1 MSLALSSCSKSG
13 LSGPGEPEIAST
25 TWPPGTG
32 PVRAMGSGRLT
43 LQPVIRKRT
52 ARASGPPLRC
62 GRRTLLVS
70 LEPDVSDGRD
80 EEDSGQHPGRVVE
93 LALQAAPGAVAPTEP
108 AVSASNGPPQS
119 GRFRRLEQH
128 SRHQEDG
135 NGHFHD
141 DERVANL
148 VHGRSE
154 SSEKGAGGAPPLT
167 PFPPPYLAAARA
179 AARRWLM
186 ALQFAVFHQAAT

>member
-1 MSLALSSCSKSG
+1 
-13 LSGPGEPEIAST
+13 GEPEIAST

-52 ARASGPPLRC
+52 ARASGPPLRF

-93 LALQAAPGAVAPTEP
+93 LALQAAPVGSPPPSPAAPP
-108 AVSASNGPPQS
+108 PNAPPQP
-119 GRFRRLEQH
+119 GRFGLWNH
-128 SRHQEDG
+128 PPRHQEDA
-135 NGHFHD
+135 NGHSHD
-141 DERVANL
+141 DGRVANL
-148 VHGRSE
+148 VQGRSE
-154 SSEKGAGGAPPLT
+154 SSEKGAGGPPPLT
-167 PFPPPYLAAARA
+167 PFPPPYLAAAR
-179 AARRWLM
+179 
-186 ALQFAVFHQAAT
+186 